1 MIIQLS
7 SGQGPAE
14 CELAVKKLYDSLK
27 KEFPDI
33 EMISSHEAKRT
44 EGCTSILFQTGQDLS
59 ELEGSVQWICRS
71 PYRPNHKRKNW
82 FVDVSIISE
91 AETIRKDNSM
101 LSGGEKEVYKENEIR
116 FERFHCGGKGGQ
128 NVNKVETGVRLIHI
142 PTGIIVTSTSERSQ
156 YANKKD
162 ALSKLNVILRQME
175 LEEKR
180 KQTNSAWQEHTKIV
194 RGNPVRVYVGMDFKR
209 KV

>member
-27 KEFPDI
+27 REFLDI

-44 EGCTSILFQTGQDLS
+44 EGCTSILFQTEQDLS
-59 ELEGSVQWICRS
+59 GLEGSIQWICRS

-82 FVDVSIISE
+82 FVDVSVIPG
-91 AETIRKDNSM
+91 AENIRKDASM
-101 LSGGEKEVYKENEIR
+101 PCCGEKEVYKENEIR

-142 PTGIIVTSTSERSQ
+142 PTGITVTSTSERSQ

-162 ALSKLNVILRQME
+162 ALSKLNVILGQME
-175 LEEKR
+175 LEEKK

-194 RGNPVRVYVGMDFKR
+194 RGNPVRVYEGMDFKR
-209 KV
+209 KI

>member
-27 KEFPDI
+27 REFPDI
-33 EMISSHEAKRT
+33 EMISSHEAKRK
-44 EGCTSILFQTGQDLS
+44 EGCTSILFQTEQDLS
-59 ELEGSVQWICRS
+59 GLEGSIQWICRS

-82 FVDVSIISE
+82 FVDVSVISE
-91 AETIRKDNSM
+91 AENIRKDTSM
-101 LSGGEKEVYKENEIR
+101 PRCGEKEVYKENEIR

-142 PTGIIVTSTSERSQ
+142 PTGITVTSTSERSQ

-162 ALSKLNVILRQME
+162 ALSKLNVILGQME
-175 LEEKR
+175 LEEKK

-194 RGNPVRVYVGMDFKR
+194 RGNPVRVYEGMDFKR

>member
-27 KEFPDI
+27 REFLDI

-44 EGCTSILFQTGQDLS
+44 EGCTSILFQTEQDLS
-59 ELEGSVQWICRS
+59 GLEGSIQWICRS

-82 FVDVSIISE
+82 FVDVSVIPG
-91 AETIRKDNSM
+91 AENIRKDASM
-101 LSGGEKEVYKENEIR
+101 PCCGEKEVYKENEIR

-142 PTGIIVTSTSERSQ
+142 PTGITVTSTSERSQ

-162 ALSKLNVILRQME
+162 ALSKLNAILGQME
-175 LEEKR
+175 LEEKK

-194 RGNPVRVYVGMDFKR
+194 RGNPVRVYEGMDFKR